1 MAGRWYKLEDRE
13 GAAQAIRQ
21 MREEDLRY
29 LNRLIV
35 ERLKLISQA
44 RSTVLLARFSV
55 GDHVGFQAPTGQKK
69 TGVILKLNKK
79 TVTIRTH
86 DGQQWNVYPGF
97 LTPAARQQ
105 SSAPDTELDRTDLGR
120 D

>member
-1 MAGRWYKLEDRE
+1 MADRWYKLENRQ
-13 GAAQAIRQ
+13 GAAEAIRQ
-21 MREEDLRY
+21 MGEEDLRY

-55 GDHVGFQAPTGQKK
+55 GDRVGFQASTGEKK
-69 TGVILKLNKK
+69 AGIILKLNKK
-79 TVTIRTH
+79 TVTIRTD

-97 LTPAARQQ
+97 LTPAAQ
-105 SSAPDTELDRTDLGR
+105 
-120 D
+120 